1 MYQTAIKKFSRF
13 VVRKSAFFLPEK
25 RQIEIERRHRGRE
38 QVGKLR
44 EADCTIVS
52 HGKSGRTWLRVMWSR
67 IYQARYN
74 LPPGQ
79 LISFDNFN
87 KRTPAIPKLF
97 FTHDNYIGDYTG
109 NNKTKADFRD
119 RKVIF
124 LARHPADITVSQ
136 YFQWKYRMRPDKKG
150 LLYYPPHGQDISV
163 AEFMMNPDW
172 GLRRVI
178 DFMNT
183 WAENIPSISD
193 FLLIRYEDLKS
204 DPATVLGSVL
214 QFAGTPATDSEIA
227 DAVEFGS
234 FENMKK
240 MEETSSFWL
249 SGGRMKPKD
258 KSNPSS
264 YKVRR
269 AKVGGFVD
277 YFDDDQAEEIARIVD
292 ESLAPVFGYGRQS
305 TPAVDTLPDDQL
317 NPAD

>member
-1 MYQTAIKKFSRF
+1 MFQTAVKKFSRF
-13 VVRKSAFFLPEK
+13 VVRKSAFFLPDK
-25 RQIEIERRHRGRE
+25 RQIAIERRHRGRE

-67 IYQARYN
+67 IYQARYS
-74 LPPGQ
+74 LPQGQ

-87 KRTPAIPKLF
+87 KKNPAIPKIF

-109 NNKTKADFRD
+109 NTETKSDFRD

-136 YFQWKYRMRPDKKG
+136 YFQWKYRMRRDKKS
-150 LLYYPPHGQDISV
+150 LLHYPSHGEDVSV
-163 AEFMMNPDW
+163 SEFMMSPEW
-172 GLRRVI
+172 GLSRVI
-178 DFMNT
+178 GFMNT
-183 WAENIPSISD
+183 WARNIDAIED
-193 FLLIRYEDLKS
+193 FLLIRYEDLKK
-204 DPATVLGSVL
+204 DPTPVMRSVL
-214 QFAGTPATDSEIA
+214 EFAGTPATEDEIT
-227 DAVEFGS
+227 DAIEFGS

-240 MEETSSFWL
+240 MEEKSSFWL

-264 YKVRR
+264 FKVRR

-277 YFDDDQAEEIARIVD
+277 YFEDDQAEKIARIVD
-292 ESLAPVFGYGRQS
+292 ETLSPVFQYGRES
-305 TPAVDTLPDDQL
+305 PAASDQTSDAVM
-317 NPAD
+317 NCAD

>member
-1 MYQTAIKKFSRF
+1 MYQTAIKKFSRY

-38 QVGKLR
+38 QVSKLR

-67 IYQARYN
+67 VYQARYD
-74 LPPGQ
+74 LPQGQ

-87 KRTPAIPKLF
+87 KKNPAIPKIF

-109 NNKTKADFRD
+109 NDKTKADFRD
-119 RKVIF
+119 RRVIF

-150 LLYYPPHGQDISV
+150 LLYYPPHGQDVSV
-163 AEFMMNPDW
+163 SEFMMNPDW
-172 GLRRVI
+172 GLQRVI
-178 DFMNT
+178 GFMNT
-183 WAENIPSISD
+183 WAENIPSIHD
-193 FLLIRYEDLKS
+193 FLLIRYEDLKK
-204 DPATVLGSVL
+204 DPAMVLRGAL
-214 QFAGTPATDSEIA
+214 EFAGTPATDSEIA

-264 YKVRR
+264 FKVRR

-277 YFDDDQAEEIARIVD
+277 YFNDEEAEEIARIVD
-292 ESLAPVFGYGRQS
+292 ESLAPLFGYGRDRS
-305 TPAVDTLPDDQL
+305 PSGAPLSYPSSND
-317 NPAD
+317 AD

>member
-1 MYQTAIKKFSRF
+1 M
-13 VVRKSAFFLPEK
+13 PEK

>member
-38 QVGKLR
+38 QVSKLR
-44 EADCTIVS
+44 AADCTIVS

-67 IYQARYN
+67 IYQTRYD
-74 LPPGQ
+74 LPQGQ
-79 LISFDNFN
+79 LISFDNFHKKN
-87 KRTPAIPKLF
+87 PAIPRIF

-109 NNKTKADFRD
+109 NSESKADFRD

-136 YFQWKYRMRPDKKG
+136 YFQWKYRMRRDKKH
-150 LLYYPPHGQDISV
+150 LLHYPSHGQDISV
-163 AEFMMNPDW
+163 SEFMMSPEW
-172 GLRRVI
+172 GLPRVI
-178 DFMNT
+178 AFMNT
-183 WAENIPSISD
+183 WAANIDAIRD

-204 DPATVLGSVL
+204 DPMPVMRSVL
-214 QFAGTPATDSEIA
+214 DFAGTPATEKELA
-227 DAVEFGS
+227 DAIEFGS

-240 MEETSSFWL
+240 MEEKSSFWL

-264 YKVRR
+264 FKVRR
-269 AKVGGFVD
+269 AKVGGYVD
-277 YFDDDQAEEIARIVD
+277 YFEDDQAEEIARIVD
-292 ESLAPVFGYGRQS
+292 ETLSPVFGYGRDPS
-305 TPAVDTLPDDQL
+305 TVPNLSPGAVLRE
-317 NPAD
+317 AD